1 MDGFTFSPELIWA
14 ILGIVLLALELVTFT
29 FILSFFGIG
38 AILTALT
45 TWTGL
50 TPEISSQL
58 GVFSVTSLL
67 AVFLFRKTAKKMFA
81 GTNDRVPEYVGEKV
95 TVLKEIPVDG
105 EGVIAYRGSEW
116 IAFSDHTES
125 ISEGSKVEIFAI
137 EGIRVKVKPVL

>member
-38 AILTALT
+38 AILTAVT

-50 TPEISSQL
+50 TAGISSQL
-58 GVFSVTSLL
+58 AVFSVTSLL

-81 GTNDRVPEYVGEKV
+81 GTNDRVPDYVGEKV
-95 TVLKEIPVDG
+95 NVVKPIPAEG

-116 IAFSDHTES
+116 IAFSDHTEL
-125 ISEGSKVEIFAI
+125 ISEGSKVEIIAI
-137 EGIRVKVKPVL
+137 EGIRVKVKPVQ